1 MIVRRLLLLCL
12 LLIGCQSEVQLS
24 DAEELLLPKLYF
36 TPDTALVVDG
46 KHVFYDHY
54 LDRAVV
60 IDELSLDKRVPTSDP
75 NIDEILIGPP
85 LPQNKNV
92 IEIGQ
97 ITPDLEEKLQ
107 VS

>member
-1 MIVRRLLLLCL
+1 
-12 LLIGCQSEVQLS
+12 IGTKQDDFFEV
-24 DAEELLLPKLYF
+24 PPRK
-36 TPDTALVVDG
+36 
-46 KHVFYDHY
+46 K
-54 LDRAVV
+54 DRP
-60 IDELSLDKRVPTSDP
+60 IIPPPSLDKRVPTSDP